1 MSHNHAHNHA
11 HNTSDHVSYEEM
23 LKTNYELTEEKTK
36 QLVDSIGIKP
46 DWHILDAG
54 AGIGIMSQLFLDK
67 IKDGPGT
74 LTLMEPSPSF
84 ETHLEQL
91 VLANKK
97 KVIFKKT
104 QIEMRDYP
112 CKKSDS
118 GYDLVFIRL
127 VLHHCRA
134 DYAIGCLLSVLKPG
148 GMFVVQEFVHGTA
161 AFWAQKTVCTA
172 LHQLELQ
179 SIGEIRTHALCGDHA
194 NYIPPAMYKN
204 LISQS
209 CEVLHFDKFIP
220 EGHPADTL
228 GKNVFTMMTKHC
240 RNEETKNKA
249 QKEYE
254 DICVEKH
261 SVVYS
266 RVHINIIAKKN

>member
-11 HNTSDHVSYEEM
+11 HNSSDHVSYEEM

-54 AGIGIMSQLFLDK
+54 AGTGIMSQLFLDK

-118 GYDLVFIRL
+118 GYDLVFIR
-127 VLHHCRA
+127 
-134 DYAIGCLLSVLKPG
+134 
-148 GMFVVQEFVHGTA
+148 
-161 AFWAQKTVCTA
+161 
-172 LHQLELQ
+172 
-179 SIGEIRTHALCGDHA
+179 
-194 NYIPPAMYKN
+194 
-204 LISQS
+204 
-209 CEVLHFDKFIP
+209 
-220 EGHPADTL
+220 
-228 GKNVFTMMTKHC
+228 
-240 RNEETKNKA
+240 
-249 QKEYE
+249 
-254 DICVEKH
+254 CV
-261 SVVYS
+261 
-266 RVHINIIAKKN
+266 